1 MSQVKVWND
10 SDHDYFE
17 HFKGRDVVIRSKD
30 YVTMP
35 RAEAVT
41 FQGTY
46 TPARRDGVGR
56 ALNEK
61 RIRLEYDLEAEASRK
76 DQPVIKKCDVTK
88 KEFRTWQGWE
98 NHQAELHS
106 QPEAPEVT
114 NVSKNT
120 RGKPTG
126 KRKQPIL

>member
-10 SDHDYFE
+10 SDRDYVE
-17 HFKGRDVVIRSKD
+17 SFKGEEIVIRSKN
-30 YVTMP
+30 YVTMT
-35 RAEAVT
+35 RADAVT

-56 ALNEK
+56 SLNEK
-61 RIRLEYDLEAEASRK
+61 RIRLEYDLEAEAKRK
-76 DQPVIKKCDVTK
+76 DQPVVKICEVTR

-106 QPEAPEVT
+106 QPEAEVA

-120 RGKPTG
+120 RGKSTG